1 MNLASAKLYPYF
13 KTNWKKHDWFVFHK
27 FIGTKLKI
35 IEEISWCQMGRTD
48 FKQFMPFSAC
58 FFKHFLNLARTS
70 NIAIPTSYIIRHLH
84 LLPPPPKETQRVF
97 FNRMELLG
105 WEDIWANPKDTTQL
119 HLKLSL
125 CHVWNRKQVML
136 VASLDPW
143 FSSNQNGISH
153 LSIWNPKNLRST
165 HKIC

>member
-1 MNLASAKLYPYF
+1 MF
-13 KTNWKKHDWFVFHK
+13 QK

-35 IEEISWCQMGRTD
+35 IEKISVMSNAKNWLQTIHAL
-48 FKQFMPFSAC
+48 FSLL
-58 FFKHFLNLARTS
+58 LN
-70 NIAIPTSYIIRHLH
+70 IPLIWPGLPIWLYQLFYIIGHLH

-97 FNRMELLG
+97 FNRTELLG
-105 WEDIWANPKDTTQL
+105 WADIWANPKDTTQL
-119 HLKLSL
+119 HLKLNM
-125 CHVWNRKQVML
+125 CHVWNRKQAML

-153 LSIWNPKNLRST
+153 LSIWNPKNLKST